1 MAELLLV
8 ILVVV
13 VIARLVG
20 ELMERIGQLAIL
32 GELLAGVVLGVFI
45 AYGPFP
51 HFGEIVETEVFTTI
65 ASLGMLFIMLSS
77 GMEMDIGDLA
87 KASKKGILV
96 ALGGMILP
104 LSFGYGIGLLFL
116 PDSEFKV
123 AQCFFLGVALSITAI
138 PALSRVLCDLNIM
151 QTRIGNTLINAA
163 IADDILG
170 LILLA
175 VLTAMITGEGIPSAA
190 TLGILIGKV
199 IGFFIA
205 SLTIGRFLMP
215 YLGKRLS
222 NIKIK
227 EVELTIA
234 LIIALAFGIGAE
246 YAGMHFIIGA
256 LVAGMFLREGT
267 FGDKVAAELESKISG
282 ITLGFL
288 APIFFVSIGLH
299 VDLSAFIVA
308 PLFMLVLLIAAI
320 VGKLLGSGIPARLTG
335 FTKRESLAIGIG
347 MNGRGAVE
355 IIVAA
360 IAMET
365 GLFSQPVPTP
375 PVVSSIFSSVVIMA
389 IVTTIFVP
397 LGMKP
402 LLKKKMQLTNSDRFG

>member
-8 ILVVV
+8 ILVVI

-65 ASLGMLFIMLSS
+65 ASLGMMFIMLSA

-87 KASKKGILV
+87 KASKRGILV

-104 LSFGYGIGLLFL
+104 LGFGYGIGLLFL
-116 PDSEFKV
+116 PDSEYKI

-151 QTRIGNTLINAA
+151 QTKLGNTLINAA

-175 VLTAMITGEGIPSAA
+175 ILTAMITGEGIPSAVS
-190 TLGILIGKV
+190 LGILIGKV
-199 IGFFIA
+199 VGFFIV

-222 NIKIK
+222 KIKIK

-234 LIIALAFGIGAE
+234 LIIAIAFGIGAE

-267 FGDKVAAELESKISG
+267 FGDKVAAELGSKISG

-299 VDLSAFIVA
+299 VDLSAFVVA
-308 PLFMLVLLIAAI
+308 PLFMLVLLVAAI
-320 VGKLLGSGIPARLTG
+320 LGKFLGSGIPARLTG
-335 FTKRESLAIGIG
+335 FTKRESMAIGIG

-360 IAMET
+360 IALET
-365 GLFSQPVPTP
+365 GLFTQPVPTP
-375 PVVSSIFSSVVIMA
+375 LVVSAIFSSVVIMA
-389 IVTTIFVP
+389 IVTTIMVP

-402 LLKKKMQLTNSDRFG
+402 LLRDKQRILL

>member
-1 MAELLLV
+1 
-8 ILVVV
+8 
-13 VIARLVG
+13 
-20 ELMERIGQLAIL
+20 
-32 GELLAGVVLGVFI
+32 
-45 AYGPFP
+45 
-51 HFGEIVETEVFTTI
+51 I
-65 ASLGMLFIMLSS
+65 ASIGMLFIMLSA

-104 LSFGYGIGLLFL
+104 LGFGYVTGLLFL
-116 PDSEFKV
+116 PDSEFKI

-163 IADDILG
+163 IADDVLG

-175 VLTAMITGEGIPSAA
+175 ILTAMITGEGIPSAA
-190 TLGILIGKV
+190 TLGILIAKV
-199 IGFFIA
+199 IGFFIV
-205 SLTIGRFLMP
+205 SLTIGQFLMP
-215 YLGKRLS
+215 FLGKRLS
-222 NIKIK
+222 SIKIK

-288 APIFFVSIGLH
+288 APIFFVSIGLN
-299 VDLSAFIVA
+299 VDLSAFVVA
-308 PLFMLVLLIAAI
+308 PFFMLVLLFAAI
-320 VGKLLGSGIPARLTG
+320 IGKLLGSGIPARLTG

-360 IAMET
+360 VALET
-365 GLFSQPVPTP
+365 GLFTLPVPTP
-375 PVVSSIFSSVVIMA
+375 SIVSAIFSSEVIMA
-389 IVTTIFVP
+389 IVTTILVP

-402 LLKKKMQLTNSDRFG
+402 LLRRKNAT

>member
-1 MAELLLV
+1 MAEFLLV

-20 ELMERIGQLAIL
+20 ELMERVGQLAIL

-87 KASKKGILV
+87 KASKRGILV

-116 PDSEFKV
+116 PDSEYKV

-175 VLTAMITGEGIPSAA
+175 ILTAMITGEGIPSAA
-190 TLGILIGKV
+190 TLGILIAKV
-199 IGFFIA
+199 IGFFIV

-360 IAMET
+360 IALET
-365 GLFSQPVPTP
+365 GLFLQPVPTP

-389 IVTTIFVP
+389 IVTTILVP

-402 LLKKKMQLTNSDRFG
+402 LLRKKEISPIY